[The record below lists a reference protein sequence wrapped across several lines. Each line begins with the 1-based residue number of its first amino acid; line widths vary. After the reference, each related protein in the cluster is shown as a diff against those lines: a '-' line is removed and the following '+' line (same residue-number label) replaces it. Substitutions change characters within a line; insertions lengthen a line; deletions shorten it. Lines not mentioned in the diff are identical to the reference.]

1 MADNNSFDVVSEV
14 DMQEALNA
22 ANQAAKEVANRF
34 DLKKA
39 GAEIAMEGEE
49 ITVEAADEFNVK
61 QAIDVLQTRMS
72 RRGVDLKSLRIGDVE
87 DARGG
92 RSRAKVTFQ
101 QGIPTETAKK
111 IVASIKK
118 LKMKVQASIQ
128 GETVRVSGKKRDDL
142 QTVITHLKGMDLDIP
157 LTFTN
162 YRG

>member
-1 MADNNSFDVVSEV
+1 MADNSFDVVSEV
-14 DMQEALNA
+14 DMQEARNA
-22 ANQAAKEVANRF
+22 VQQAAKEVANRF

-61 QAIDVLQTRMS
+61 QAIDVLQSRMV

-87 DARGG
+87 DSRGG
-92 RSRAKVTFQ
+92 RARSTITFQ

-111 IVASIKK
+111 MVASIKK

-128 GETVRVSGKKRDDL
+128 GETVRISGKKRDDL
-142 QTVITHLKGMDLDIP
+142 QAVITHLKGMDLDIP